1 MIICIL
7 VLVAC
12 NQDSWKES
20 TLFESGS
27 YTMIG
32 EKDKIGFIYDD
43 SEVTRFFPNKEQ
55 KYMWHLWG
63 SEDLPG
69 KPFKVIATSQKT
81 DEEVSLV
88 DSVVGGS
95 NNGADAHIPSM
106 MSLPHS
112 GMWKLNAYVDDK
124 LFGSVYV
131 KVHSN

>member
-88 DSVVGGS
+88 DSVVGG
-95 NNGADAHIPSM
+95 
-106 MSLPHS
+106 
-112 GMWKLNAYVDDK
+112 
-124 LFGSVYV
+124 
-131 KVHSN
+131 

>member
-1 MIICIL
+1 M
-7 VLVAC
+7 AC

-63 SEDLPG
+63 SKDLPG